1 MIRKVLYVNRFVM
14 VIVLML
20 YLMKVKFFCLYEV
33 MVFGG
38 WIESFVIVM
47 VSFGV
52 IIIVVIRSWDFGLM
66 NEGVFILL
74 KMCVILFVCI
84 NREV

>member
-1 MIRKVLYVNRFVM
+1 MYD
-14 VIVLML
+14 
-20 YLMKVKFFCLYEV
+20 V

-38 WIESFVIVM
+38 WIKSFVMVM

-52 IIIVVIRSWDFGLM
+52 IIMVVMRSWDFGLM
-66 NEGVFILL
+66 KEGDFILL

-84 NREV
+84 NKEE